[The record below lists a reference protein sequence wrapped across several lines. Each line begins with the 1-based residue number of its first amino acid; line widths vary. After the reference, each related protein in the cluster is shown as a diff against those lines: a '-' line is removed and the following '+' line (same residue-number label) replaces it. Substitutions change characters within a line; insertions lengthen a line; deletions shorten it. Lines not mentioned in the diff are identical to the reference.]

1 MDGTLLNLNLEQ
13 GDLEDARE
21 RMFKLIAENIGSP
34 ETKSIFGMYRQAI
47 ANVQTDSSLV
57 EALKKIL
64 DGLEFRAYGKITLN
78 IPLNSFALEKKQ
90 EGATTGIVTNNGRK
104 LLDSLLANQILY
116 EGAFD
121 LIVTRD
127 DVKDIKPSPEPLFK
141 ILERL
146 ELSIDD
152 EFLFIGDSV
161 ADQASA
167 KNFNTLYP
175 LQIKFI
181 HVKDLE
187 LPSNE

>member
-1 MDGTLLNLNLEQ
+1 
-13 GDLEDARE
+13 
-21 RMFKLIAENIGSP
+21 MFKLIAENIGSP